1 MDLIKVDTFLQSTF
15 RDNLDRGH
23 PKGMEHERSREGW
36 RSTREEKE
44 RSLRRELE
52 VTPTSINNND

>member
-23 PKGMEHERSREGW
+23 PKGMEPER
-36 RSTREEKE
+36 REEQGGVACQWKDKE
-44 RSLRRELE
+44 L
-52 VTPTSINNND
+52 V

>member
-36 RSTREEKE
+36 LVNGKIRS
-44 RSLRRELE
+44 
-52 VTPTSINNND
+52 